1 MLGGGGGLRVR
12 EGERVGGGWVE
23 GVERDAGD
31 EGDER
36 DERDEG
42 DGGWRICG

>member
-1 MLGGGGGLRVR
+1 MKLRRVHALGRVIK
-12 EGERVGGGWVE
+12 VWTTLH
-23 GVERDAGD
+23 D

-42 DGGWRICG
+42 DAGFAGVCKC